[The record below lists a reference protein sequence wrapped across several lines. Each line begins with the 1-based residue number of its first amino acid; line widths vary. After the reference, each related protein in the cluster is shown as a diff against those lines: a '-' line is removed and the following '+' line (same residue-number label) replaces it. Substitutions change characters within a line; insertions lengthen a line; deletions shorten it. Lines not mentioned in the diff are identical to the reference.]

1 MEYQFCIN
9 DFEGPLDLLLHLVKT
24 SKMDIYEIDIRI
36 IIEEYLEFIEKEKN
50 RNIDIASSY
59 LVMAAELI
67 HLKSKM
73 LINSE
78 ESDEN
83 LNDEEF
89 HIESE
94 EDLKRKILEYEKY
107 KKITKDL
114 EEQLEKRNNFYTK
127 SPMKLDEFITN
138 NPISFGSVSVEDL
151 VNALKSFKMREK
163 LSKPLNTRITRKEYS
178 IERRIDDIR
187 RILQV
192 REKVEFLELFNE
204 NDKNFLIITF
214 LSVLTMSK
222 NDEIILKQE
231 DNFKPIMIERREAH
245 E

>member
-24 SKMDIYEIDIRI
+24 SKMDIYEIDIRV
-36 IIEEYLEFIEKEKN
+36 IIEEYLEFIESEKN
-50 RNIDIASSY
+50 KNIDIASSY

-78 ESDEN
+78 EKEEV

-94 EDLKRKILEYEKY
+94 EDLKRKIMEYEKY

-114 EEQLEKRNNFYTK
+114 EEQMSKRNNFYTK
-127 SPMKLDEFITN
+127 SPMKLDEFVTNTPIT
-138 NPISFGSVSVEDL
+138 FGSVSIEDL

-187 RILQV
+187 KILQV
-192 REKVEFLELFNE
+192 RESIEFLELFSE
-204 NDKNFLIITF
+204 NDKDFLIVTF
-214 LSVLTMSK
+214 LSILTMSK
-222 NDEIILKQE
+222 NDEVTLSQE
-231 DNFKPIMIERREAH
+231 DNFKPIMINRRGAH

>member
-36 IIEEYLEFIEKEKN
+36 IIEEYLEFIEQEKSQ
-50 RNIDIASSY
+50 NIDIASSY

-73 LINSE
+73 LVNSE
-78 ESDEN
+78 ETDEVI
-83 LNDEEF
+83 NDEEF

-94 EDLKRKILEYEKY
+94 EDLKRKIMEYEKY
-107 KKITKDL
+107 KKITLSL
-114 EEQLEKRNNFYTK
+114 EEQMEKRNNFYTK
-127 SPMKLDEFITN
+127 SPMKLDEFIKN
-138 NPISFGSVSVEDL
+138 APISFGSVSIEDL
-151 VNALKSFKMREK
+151 VKALKNFKMREK

-187 RILQV
+187 KILQV
-192 REKVEFLELFNE
+192 RDRVEFLELFEE
-204 NDKNFLIITF
+204 NNKDFLIVTF
-214 LSVLTMSK
+214 LSILTMSK
-222 NDEIILKQE
+222 NDEITIIQE
-231 DNFKPIMIERREAH
+231 DNFKPIMIERRKAH

>member
-24 SKMDIYEIDIRI
+24 SKMDIYEIDIRV
-36 IIEEYLEFIEKEKN
+36 IIEEYLNFIESEKN
-50 RNIDIASSY
+50 NNIDIASSY

-73 LINSE
+73 LINDE
-78 ESDEN
+78 EQEEASS
-83 LNDEEF
+83 DEEF

-107 KKITKDL
+107 KKLTETL
-114 EEQLEKRNNFYTK
+114 EEQMTKRSNFYTK
-127 SPMKLDEFITN
+127 SPMCLDDIMENTQYQ
-138 NPISFGSVSVEDL
+138 FGNLSLDDL
-151 VNALKSFKMREK
+151 VEAIKNFKFREK
-163 LSKPLNTRITRKEYS
+163 MSKPLSTRITKREYS
-178 IERRIDDIR
+178 IEKRINDIR
-187 RILQV
+187 KILTVRDRI
-192 REKVEFLELFNE
+192 EFLDLFQE
-204 NDKNFLIITF
+204 NDKDFLIVTF

-222 NDEIILKQE
+222 NEEVLLSQE
-231 DNFKPIMIERREAH
+231 SNFKPIMIERRVSH